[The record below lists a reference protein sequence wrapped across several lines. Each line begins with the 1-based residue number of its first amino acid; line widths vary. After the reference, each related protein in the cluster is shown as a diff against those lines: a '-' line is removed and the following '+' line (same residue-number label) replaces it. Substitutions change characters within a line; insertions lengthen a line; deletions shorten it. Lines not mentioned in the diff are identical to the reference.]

1 LKAKQYKR
9 NKKKMAQLKQ
19 LIRNKERLIKEKPN
33 AEGEYLRNIEKALK
47 EINKKIKEKLNERG
61 I

>member
-1 LKAKQYKR
+1 
-9 NKKKMAQLKQ
+9 MAQLKQ
-19 LIRNKERLIKEKPN
+19 LIRNKERLIKEKQN